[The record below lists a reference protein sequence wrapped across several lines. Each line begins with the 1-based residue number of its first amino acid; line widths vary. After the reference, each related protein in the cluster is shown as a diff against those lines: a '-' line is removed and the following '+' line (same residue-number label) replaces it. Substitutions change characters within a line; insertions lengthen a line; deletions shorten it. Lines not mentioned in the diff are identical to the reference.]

1 MRHLQ
6 LCLAAVVALLAALL
20 APAAARAA
28 QAPPAELFFKP
39 AEIGQ
44 VALSPSGR
52 WLAMTSAHATERIAL
67 VVFDLHDW
75 GKVSI
80 AAAFNDA
87 DIRRFDWVNDERLV
101 FDVIDL
107 QAGGGEQRFAA
118 GLFSVRRDGSERRD
132 LVALRR
138 HFVSEMGSR
147 ARREPL
153 SWNHQLLHIPGDGG
167 DEVIV
172 GEFSLDSSGEVRDV
186 HPKRLNVVDGQTRG
200 LAAGSPPDTR
210 QWWFDAQGRPRVVAA
225 VHQGRVRLYLKA
237 PDGADWQ
244 LVSDHPRFAAPFEPR
259 FFDADGT
266 LYVTVASGPQGH
278 AQLRRFDVERR
289 APQAEAVVSAPGFD
303 FRGALVSE
311 WAGGRTLGVRV
322 ETDAETTVWFDP
334 QLKALQQ
341 EADQKLPGRV
351 NRLSCRRCGRPDMV
365 VVVDSHSD
373 RDPGLLVLY
382 RADTR
387 SWRVV
392 GQRRKG
398 VDPARSAQ
406 LDFHRIKARDGR
418 DLPLWVTTPPGA
430 GPGPKPAVVLV
441 HGGPWVRGGH
451 WRWDPMAQFLA
462 SRGYLV
468 IEPEFRGSTGYGAAH
483 FRAGF
488 RQWGLAMQDDVADAL
503 QWAVD
508 QGLADGSRAC
518 IAGASYGGYATL
530 MGLVRHPDRWRCGVA
545 WAAVSDPR
553 LLFRWSV
560 SSDIGDEGRLYQL
573 PQLIGDPVADAAYL
587 DSVSPVEQAGRIKA
601 PLLLAMG
608 ARDRRVPLEH
618 GTRMRDALAK
628 AGNAPDWV
636 LYDDE
641 AHGWLA
647 PRNQVDFAQRV
658 ERFLARHLGPGPV
671 NAPAASAPR

>member
-1 MRHLQ
+1 MRQHSTPEAATAAWSAGMRHLQ

-87 DIRRFDWVNDERLV
+87 DVRRFDWVNDERLV

-118 GLFSVRRDGSERRD
+118 GLFSVRRDGSERQTWSRC
-132 LVALRR
+132 AGTSSARWAAAR
-138 HFVSEMGSR
+138 GASPCRGTTSCCTSR
-147 ARREPL
+147 ATVATR
-153 SWNHQLLHIPGDGG
+153 
-167 DEVIV
+167 
-172 GEFSLDSSGEVRDV
+172 SSSASSAWTAAARCADV
-186 HPKRLNVVDGQTRG
+186 HPKRLNVVDGQARG

-266 LYVTVASGPQGH
+266 LYVTVASGPPGH
-278 AQLRRFDVERR
+278 AQLRRFDCR
-289 APQAEAVVSAPGFD
+289 APRAAGRGRGQRTPGFD

-365 VVVDSHSD
+365 VVVESHSD

-398 VDPARSAQ
+398 VDPARWRSSTSSASRPATGRPAAVAD
-406 LDFHRIKARDGR
+406 LSARPARRRAAAGG
-418 DLPLWVTTPPGA
+418 GA
-430 GPGPKPAVVLV
+430 GARRALGAAPHLALERRRAVPGLARLPRHRARFPR
-441 HGGPWVRGGH
+441 HGG
-451 WRWDPMAQFLA
+451 L
-462 SRGYLV
+462 
-468 IEPEFRGSTGYGAAH
+468 
-483 FRAGF
+483 
-488 RQWGLAMQDDVADAL
+488 
-503 QWAVD
+503 
-508 QGLADGSRAC
+508 
-518 IAGASYGGYATL
+518 
-530 MGLVRHPDRWRCGVA
+530 RC
-545 WAAVSDPR
+545 
-553 LLFRWSV
+553 
-560 SSDIGDEGRLYQL
+560 
-573 PQLIGDPVADAAYL
+573 
-587 DSVSPVEQAGRIKA
+587 
-601 PLLLAMG
+601 
-608 ARDRRVPLEH
+608 
-618 GTRMRDALAK
+618 MRTS
-628 AGNAPDWV
+628 
-636 LYDDE
+636 
-641 AHGWLA
+641 
-647 PRNQVDFAQRV
+647 
-658 ERFLARHLGPGPV
+658 
-671 NAPAASAPR
+671 APASSNGA